1 MPGPGH
7 SPEATLLHSMSLGE
21 TFKRRTY
28 GYREFRDALGDIL
41 RDGVLRRAGQLDPGF
56 RERLMLAVTEVNGCR
71 YCSYLHS
78 RVALGTGMDDAE
90 VRALL
95 AGELES
101 SPPEQLAGLMFAQHW
116 AETRGRP
123 ARDAVERL
131 VEEYGPETAAN
142 IVAAVQSIMLGNLY
156 GNTFDALL
164 WRLRGRSVPER
175 GFFEII
181 AVLIG
186 GVWVAPATWIGM
198 AWRRLAGT
206 APEAV
211 HPIDDVRRLAIDDG
225 SAEANRDAA

>member
-1 MPGPGH
+1 
-7 SPEATLLHSMSLGE
+7 MSLGE

-41 RDGVLRRAGQLDPGF
+41 RNGVLRRAGQLDSAF

-78 RVALGTGMDDAE
+78 AVALRTGMDDAE

-101 SPPEQLAGLMFAQHW
+101 SPQEQLAGLMFAQHW
-116 AETRGRP
+116 AETQGRP

-131 VEEYGPETAAN
+131 VTEYGSETAAN

-175 GFFEII
+175 SFLEII
-181 AVLIG
+181 AVLLA
-186 GVWVAPATWIGM
+186 GVWIAPVAWIGM
-198 AWRRLAGT
+198 AWRRLTGG
-206 APEAV
+206 APAAT
-211 HPIDDVRRLAIDDG
+211 HPIDNVRRLAIDD
-225 SAEANRDAA
+225 APTEATRGAA